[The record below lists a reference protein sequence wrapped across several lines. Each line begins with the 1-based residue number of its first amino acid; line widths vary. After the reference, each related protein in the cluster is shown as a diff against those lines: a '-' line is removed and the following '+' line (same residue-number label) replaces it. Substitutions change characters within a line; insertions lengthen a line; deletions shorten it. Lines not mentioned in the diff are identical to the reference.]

1 MAGNNSQLITS
12 GTISTLFKS
21 RNNLL
26 QLLKAQGY
34 DIDEYTGYGVNE
46 IQTMYMNDQLDMLLT
61 SDKNA
66 SGPSRKVYVK
76 YHLARTFRRDNINN
90 YIDDLFHLEQ
100 VLNKGDT
107 LVIIMKQEV
116 NETLINILN
125 QIWDQDGIFIAIMTL
140 DRLQYNILEHTFV
153 PKHTILSDTET
164 EEMMK
169 RYNIMDVKQLP
180 SISRYDPVA
189 VAIGMRPGQVCKITR
204 SSKTAI
210 NSTFYRYCCV

>member
-34 DIDEYTGYGVNE
+34 NIDEYTGYGVNE

-61 SDKNA
+61 SDKDA

-76 YHLARTFRRDNINN
+76 YHLARTLRRDNINN

-140 DRLQYNILEHTFV
+140 DRLQYNILEHSFV

-180 SISRYDPVA
+180 SISRYDPVS

>member
-61 SDKNA
+61 SDKHA

-76 YHLARTFRRDNINN
+76 YHLARTLRRDNINN

-140 DRLQYNILEHTFV
+140 DRLQYNILDHTFV

>member
-1 MAGNNSQLITS
+1 MSGNNSQLITS

-34 DIDEYTGYGVNE
+34 DIEEYTGYGVNE
-46 IQTMYMNDQLDMLLT
+46 IQTMYTNDQLDMLLT
-61 SDKNA
+61 SDKHA

-76 YHLARTFRRDNINN
+76 YHLARTLRRDNINN

-107 LVIIMKQEV
+107 LLIIMKQEV

-125 QIWDQDGIFIAIMTL
+125 QIWDQDEIFIVIMTL

-153 PKHTILSDTET
+153 PKHTILSETET

>member
-1 MAGNNSQLITS
+1 MSGNNSQLITS

-34 DIDEYTGYGVNE
+34 DIEEYTGYGVNE
-46 IQTMYMNDQLDMLLT
+46 IQTMYTNDQLDMLLT
-61 SDKNA
+61 SDKHA

-76 YHLARTFRRDNINN
+76 YHLARTLRRDNINN

-107 LVIIMKQEV
+107 LLIIMKQEV

-125 QIWDQDGIFIAIMTL
+125 QIWDQDEIFIVIMTL

-153 PKHTILSDTET
+153 PKHTILSETET
-164 EEMMK
+164 DEMMK

>member
-1 MAGNNSQLITS
+1 MSGNNSQLITS

-34 DIDEYTGYGVNE
+34 DIEEYTGYGVNE
-46 IQTMYMNDQLDMLLT
+46 VQTMYTNDQLDMLLT
-61 SDKNA
+61 SDKHA

-76 YHLARTFRRDNINN
+76 YHLARTLRRDNINN

-107 LVIIMKQEV
+107 LLIIMKQEV

-125 QIWDQDGIFIAIMTL
+125 QIWEQDEIFIVIMTL

-153 PKHTILSDTET
+153 PKHTILSETET

-180 SISRYDPVA
+180 SISRYDPIA

>member
-1 MAGNNSQLITS
+1 MSGNNSQLITS

-34 DIDEYTGYGVNE
+34 DIEEYTGYGVNE
-46 IQTMYMNDQLDMLLT
+46 IQTMYTNDQLDMLLT
-61 SDKNA
+61 SDKHA

-76 YHLARTFRRDNINN
+76 YHLARTLRRDNINN

-107 LVIIMKQEV
+107 LLIIMKQEV

-125 QIWDQDGIFIAIMTL
+125 QIWDQDGIFIVIMTL
-140 DRLQYNILEHTFV
+140 DRLQYNILEHSFV
-153 PKHTILSDTET
+153 PKHTILSETET
-164 EEMMK
+164 EDMMK

>member
-1 MAGNNSQLITS
+1 
-12 GTISTLFKS
+12 
-21 RNNLL
+21 
-26 QLLKAQGY
+26 
-34 DIDEYTGYGVNE
+34 
-46 IQTMYMNDQLDMLLT
+46 MNDQLDMLLT
-61 SDKNA
+61 SDKHA

-76 YHLARTFRRDNINN
+76 YHLARTLRRDNINN